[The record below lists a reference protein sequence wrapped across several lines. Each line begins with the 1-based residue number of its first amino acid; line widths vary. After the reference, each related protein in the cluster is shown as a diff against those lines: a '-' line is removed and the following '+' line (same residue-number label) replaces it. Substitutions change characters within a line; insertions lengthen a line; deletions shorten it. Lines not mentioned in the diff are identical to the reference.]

1 MREVISINYG
11 VHYTKY
17 NGISLLSAMH
27 PPEFKAMVNEDI
39 NALKYGIVLN
49 CINMLNNGFGTWTGV
64 FNDLQ

>member
-1 MREVISINYG
+1 MSGLRKRQECVREVISINYG

-39 NALKYGIVLN
+39 NAFVKV
-49 CINMLNNGFGTWTGV
+49 CT
-64 FNDLQ
+64 